1 MAMQCQ
7 QKKDLALANKLGIVG
22 EASFTNS
29 NKHSVLLLIGFF
41 PFLALKF
48 SNDLVHSVNSVA
60 A

>member
-29 NKHSVLLLIGFF
+29 NEHSVLLLIGFF

>member
-1 MAMQCQ
+1 MQCQ
-7 QKKDLALANKLGIVG
+7 QKKDLALANKLGIEG

-29 NKHSVLLLIGFF
+29 NKRSVLLLIGFF

-48 SNDLVHSVNSVA
+48 CNDLVHSVNSVA